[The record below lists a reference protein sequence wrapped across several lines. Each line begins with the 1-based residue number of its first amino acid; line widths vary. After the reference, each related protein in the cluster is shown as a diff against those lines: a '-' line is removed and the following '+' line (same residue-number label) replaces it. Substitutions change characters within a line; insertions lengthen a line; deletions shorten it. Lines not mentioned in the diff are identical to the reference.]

1 MGDLVGPLDFQE
13 PGPLTSLA
21 AVDPAV
27 LAGLGDEPARICWPV
42 HGLVVQPDRA
52 SALGLPAERLA
63 EKGIRPAGQ
72 LVAALLRL
80 VAA

>member
-1 MGDLVGPLDFQE
+1 
-13 PGPLTSLA
+13 
-21 AVDPAV
+21 
-27 LAGLGDEPARICWPV
+27 
-42 HGLVVQPDRA
+42 VVQPDRA